1 MNEIASLK
9 RKLDSQPAEVLTNL
23 ELYLT
28 GSATLQTY
36 FEKTAPLSEVSL
48 QSWKQ
53 VFANK
58 DGESKLLMTE
68 FFDNAECDYLFRLM
82 ETLALK
88 KEPTFEMFPGKV
100 CKMHRDVGFFSNAS
114 SGYSYAKQ
122 TSEASPLTAELERLM
137 QMVNTMCGSSFN
149 GILVNRYEPSGTIN
163 AHSDKEKELSKDVGV
178 VALSIGAVRTMRFKD
193 VLTKAEKARL
203 KAEKKAQP
211 SVDVEMPDGS
221 LMCMFGKN
229 FQKLYT
235 HEIKAVASR
244 VFGASSSSSSK
255 KKNEKT
261 VRYSLTF
268 RCHNK

>member
-9 RKLDSQPAEVLTNL
+9 RKLDEQPAEVLTNL

-28 GSATLQTY
+28 GASTLQTY

-53 VFANK
+53 VFVNK

-68 FFDNAECDYLFRLM
+68 FFDSAECDYLFRLM
-82 ETLALK
+82 EKLTLQ

-100 CKMHRDVGFFSNAS
+100 CKMHRDVGFFSDSS

-122 TSEASPLTAELERLM
+122 TSEASPLIPELQRLIDL
-137 QMVNTMCGSSFN
+137 VNTLCKSKFN

-178 VALSIGAVRTMRFKD
+178 VALSVGAVRKMRFKD
-193 VLTKAEKARL
+193 LLTKGEKARL
-203 KAEKKAQP
+203 KAEKKPQP
-211 SVDVEMPDGS
+211 SVDVAMPNGS

-229 FQKLYT
+229 FQQLYS
-235 HEIKAVASR
+235 HEIKAVPTKSAPL
-244 VFGASSSSSSK
+244 